1 MPIISP
7 TLPNDGETID
17 AQDVNGPFNA
27 ILSVLNGNIDDQN
40 VKPGSLPWSVM
51 DSFSNQI
58 PASAM
63 QDSGNLEKFREDSNI
78 SFIPDGLIWSATTG
92 LAGAMTSGSYYSNS
106 GVLLPV
112 TAIASKTFTASKD
125 TYVSIA
131 QNGAI
136 AYSEVANG
144 AAQPS
149 LPSNSNWLAKV
160 VTSGSAVTSVT
171 DMRQTAPIA
180 SHNVDFTT
188 QGKIWWEEIGRIN
201 VGVATSTINIS
212 NLPKRRYLKFILS
225 LMNTGGTINVVF
237 TVNNNTGSNY
247 SYSRDNVVN
256 AVSGLSTVTSNASI
270 QLMSAARSAPTFIE
284 LSFFNNIDGYNN
296 KLFNFFNVERE
307 GTTAA
312 DNTNSRQG
320 YGCVIESNAITSME
334 ITNSGT
340 GNYAVGSQVIVMG
353 HD

>member
-27 ILSVLNGNIDDQN
+27 ILGVLNGNIDDQN

-63 QDSGNLEKFREDSNI
+63 QDSGNLENFRADAKI
-78 SFIPDGLIWSATTG
+78 SFIPSGLIWSATTG
-92 LAGAMTSGSYYSNS
+92 LAAGMTSGEYYSNS
-106 GVLLPV
+106 GILLPI
-112 TAIASKTFTASKD
+112 TAITSRTFTASRD

-131 QNGAI
+131 QNGSI
-136 AYSEVANG
+136 AYSEVTNG

-160 VTSGSAVTSVT
+160 VTNGSAVTGVT

-188 QGKIWWEEIGRIN
+188 SGKIWWEELGRATA
-201 VGVATSTINIS
+201 GVTTTSLSIASIA
-212 NLPKRRYLKFILS
+212 PRRYLKIILIVTP
-225 LMNTGGTINVVF
+225 TGGTLNI
-237 TVNNNTGSNY
+237 GI
-247 SYSRDNVVN
+247 R
-256 AVSGLSTVTSNASI
+256 
-270 QLMSAARSAPTFIE
+270 
-284 LSFFNNIDGYNN
+284 FNNDSSTNYAERGSTNGTSDAAAGSLYQINTKTAVDANRQFTTGEFENTAN
-296 KLFNFFNVERE
+296 QEKLGIMETVIRGSAGAGNAPERKL
-307 GTTAA
+307 GVYKWA
-312 DNTNSRQG
+312 NTSVQ
-320 YGCVIESNAITSME
+320 ITRVDAVD
-334 ITNSGT
+334 TGGT
-340 GNYAVGSQVIVMG
+340 GDIAAGSELIILG

>member
-1 MPIISP
+1 MPTISP

-27 ILSVLNGNIDDQN
+27 ILGVLNGNIDDQN

-106 GVLLPV
+106 GILLPI
-112 TAIASKTFTASKD
+112 TAIVSRTFTASKD

-149 LPSNSNWLAKV
+149 LPSNSNWLAKI
-160 VTSGSAVTSVT
+160 VTNGSTITSVT
-171 DMRQTAPIA
+171 DLRQTVPIA
-180 SHNVDFTT
+180 APNFDFTSLAGSTTQWRDWTPSFTNFTGTVVVARYTLIGKFCFFYIKVT
-188 QGKIWWEEIGRIN
+188 QGASVTGQHIFTLPVQVAASQASTNPIN
-201 VGVATSTINIS
+201 TLNVNGYILDAGTAQFPAQGQLLTTTTMGLLALNAAGTLLSPSVSSPTVPMTWVNGQDQF
-212 NLPKRRYLKFILS
+212 YLS
-225 LMNTGGTINVVF
+225 GW
-237 TVNNNTGSNY
+237 Y
-247 SYSRDNVVN
+247 E
-256 AVSGLSTVTSNASI
+256 AV
-270 QLMSAARSAPTFIE
+270 
-284 LSFFNNIDGYNN
+284 
-296 KLFNFFNVERE
+296 
-307 GTTAA
+307 
-312 DNTNSRQG
+312 
-320 YGCVIESNAITSME
+320 
-334 ITNSGT
+334 
-340 GNYAVGSQVIVMG
+340 
-353 HD
+353 

>member
-1 MPIISP
+1 MPTISP

-27 ILSVLNGNIDDQN
+27 ILGVLNGNIDDQN

-106 GVLLPV
+106 GILLPV

-160 VTSGSAVTSVT
+160 VTSGAAVTSVT

-180 SHNVDFTT
+180 SHNVDFATFILGFVKT
-188 QGKIWWEEIGRIN
+188 NTNQSGISNTETDLTDMNIKAYVPNGAKRVKVSVMAPSVVATNVGARTMIRIYEDSTEIGRFYF
-201 VGVATSTINIS
+201 VPPTLGLPLYTEAYSVSPTPGAHTYKAT
-212 NLPKRRYLKFILS
+212 
-225 LMNTGGTINVVF
+225 
-237 TVNNNTGSNY
+237 
-247 SYSRDNVVN
+247 
-256 AVSGLSTVTSNASI
+256 AV
-270 QLMSAARSAPTFIE
+270 
-284 LSFFNNIDGYNN
+284 
-296 KLFNFFNVERE
+296 RE
-307 GTTAA
+307 NG
-312 DNTNSRQG
+312 
-320 YGCVIESNAITSME
+320 
-334 ITNSGT
+334 SGT
-340 GNYAVGSQVIVMG
+340 FTYYGDADTAKTMIVEVK
-353 HD
+353 